1 MLPNEKVIELRV
13 GDDSNIFGKIYTINI
28 ITKLDLTGWTA
39 KFGVQDFSKDIPS
52 LYVEQKQIPL
62 VFTKE
67 ETALLTPTD
76 LAWGYLK
83 LYNQNKEGTISKKI
97 QMKILPPVVD

>member
-1 MLPNEKVIELRV
+1 MLPDEKVIELRV
-13 GDDSNIFGKIYTINI
+13 GDDSNTFGRIYTVNI

-39 KFGVQDFSKDIPS
+39 KFSVQDLVKDIPS
-52 LYVEQKQIPL
+52 LYIEQKRIPL

-67 ETALLTPTD
+67 ETSSLIATD

-83 LYNQNKEGTISKKI
+83 LYNQHNEGTINKKI
-97 QMKILPPVVD
+97 QMRILPQIVD